1 MEQTLVSKRTLWG
14 TLGVL
19 AMIGL
24 GAPAIDILNDWVGD
38 WGTPFWIGCG
48 FFVPFLAGVVWGAK
62 GYSTPGRVAGAVVG
76 AAVVLVPAFIYVL
89 VSDPDL
95 AETRLPLLWALFTPL
110 AMAQGALGLPVGAS
124 TRAWA
129 DSR

>member
-1 MEQTLVSKRTLWG
+1 MLNKRTVWG

-24 GAPAIDILNDWVGD
+24 GAVVIDILNEWVGD

-48 FFVPFLAGVVWGAK
+48 FFIPFLGGLVWGAK
-62 GYSTPGRVAGAVVG
+62 GDSTPGRLAGAAVG
-76 AAVVLVPAFIYVL
+76 AAVVLVPAIVYIV
-89 VSDPDL
+89 VSNPDL
-95 AETRLPLLWALFTPL
+95 GETRLPLLWALFTPL
-110 AMAQGALGLPVGAS
+110 AMAQGAMGLPVGAS

-129 DSR
+129 NSR